1 MQQKLK
7 TCCISCSF
15 PNWAAHR
22 QVPSVEEPLC
32 RLCSEWEGDGGAGSA
47 PSLRCWHDLCG
58 CRQASRQQEA
68 LLLPRSPFSDL
79 PARKRKARKA
89 TPSFASLLRAI
100 PWLQHFHSDSRA
112 RGQVPTAVVAS
123 AKAITAPGVTAQNS
137 LGNFPPAQL
146 TPLAVRAAEAAACKQ
161 PRAMPGVPR
170 TTRALGGANGRYK
183 TLLPF

>member
-22 QVPSVEEPLC
+22 QVPGMQEPLC
-32 RLCSEWEGDGGAGSA
+32 PLCSEQEGDGGAGSA

-58 CRQASRQQEA
+58 CRQVSRQQEA

-100 PWLQHFHSDSRA
+100 PWLRHFHSDSRA

-137 LGNFPPAQL
+137 GKLSPGSAYPACCACGGGSS
-146 TPLAVRAAEAAACKQ
+146 PRAAAGNARRSQDGAGAWRCKW
-161 PRAMPGVPR
+161 
-170 TTRALGGANGRYK
+170 
-183 TLLPF
+183 